1 MHMFSVLLCLLSSLS
16 VLDLHAMLTTFAPL
30 CGPQELIPVHLLDT
44 SYDEFFFPG
53 VHTPLNE
60 HLASCPAFSMPQ
72 GNTSSF

>member
-1 MHMFSVLLCLLSSLS
+1 MHMFSAPLCLLSSLN
-16 VLDLHAMLTTFAPL
+16 VLDLHAMLITSALL
-30 CGPQELIPVHLLDT
+30 CGPQELIPVHLLNT
-44 SYDEFFFPG
+44 SYDGVFFPG